1 MERQFAINNN
11 QQEKKTMAKQL
22 EINKDYAGIFGLN
35 PEKGQHM
42 TYLGGIRWEMREGER
57 MQQVES
63 QGTTDKA
70 TAYINQPSIS
80 MGKC

>member
-1 MERQFAINNN
+1 MTNE
-11 QQEKKTMAKQL
+11 L
-22 EINKDYAGIFGLN
+22 EINKDYAGIFGLDTD
-35 PEKGQHM
+35 KGQHM
-42 TYLGGIRWEMREGER
+42 IYLGGIKWEMREGDR

-70 TAYINQPSIS
+70 MAYVNQPSIS